1 MSMTGNRTGGHRV
14 FFDQPDI
21 EHDGRHPMWITTTAQ
36 AAEAGTTIQA
46 GTGPVVTL
54 VLVMLLGLSA
64 ATWAIVGFKIW
75 RRRQIADQEARFR
88 AVFDQEQD
96 LKIIANSG
104 RELPLSG
111 QAALYCEAWAEI
123 DTLHRHGRGPAMGNE
138 GLARALERAID
149 RALIEVRIE
158 RERYLSFLAS
168 VASGA
173 PFIGLFGTVWGI
185 MSAFEAIG
193 RMGSASL
200 AVVAPGISEA
210 LIATAVGLLAAI
222 PAAWAYNT
230 LQRRIE
236 EDEATMAVFR
246 LELLNLLEAFVF
258 PDLLRTDRGTS
269 SAQDTDGTVGTL

>member
-1 MSMTGNRTGGHRV
+1 
-14 FFDQPDI
+14 
-21 EHDGRHPMWITTTAQ
+21 MWMTTTAQ
-36 AAEAGTTIQA
+36 AAETVPVVAA
-46 GTGPVVTL
+46 GTGPVVTMVLFLL
-54 VLVMLLGLSA
+54 VALSA
-64 ATWAIVGFKIW
+64 ATWAIVGFKVW
-75 RRRQIADQEARFR
+75 RRRQIRAQEASFR
-88 AVFDQEQD
+88 MVFDQEQD
-96 LKIIANSG
+96 LKAIAAAG

-111 QAALYCEAWAEI
+111 QASLFGEAWAEI
-123 DTLHRHGRGPAMGNE
+123 GTLHRHGRGPIMGNE
-138 GLARALERAID
+138 GLARAMERALD
-149 RALIEVRIE
+149 RALIGVRVE

-193 RMGSASL
+193 KMGSASL

-222 PAAWAYNT
+222 PAAWAYNA

-236 EDEATMAVFR
+236 EDESAMAAFR

-258 PDLLRTDRGTS
+258 PDLLHPEQPEI
-269 SAQDTDGTVGTL
+269 AEPQDADGTVGTG